1 MNRLNAVV
9 KNIQSV
15 DNLNIVSF
23 EYQGEVLTMMSLD
36 LADNIQVRKRVELTA
51 KATNIA
57 IAKEFSGEVSFSNQI
72 KASIVEI
79 ENGELLSSIKLK
91 VKEFFLESIITL
103 NSSKRMDLKVDDEV
117 TLLIKAS
124 DLSIV

>member
-91 VKEFFLESIITL
+91 VKEFFFRIDN
-103 NSSKRMDLKVDDEV
+103 NS
-117 TLLIKAS
+117 
-124 DLSIV
+124 

>member
-36 LADNIQVRKRVELTA
+36 LADNIQVRKRLELTA

-57 IAKEFSGEVSFSNQI
+57 IAKEFSGEVSYSNQI